1 MSDMSRRP
9 IDGSTKLVNYT
20 PVTSL
25 LTRNS
30 MTLSYDGNGL
40 LETVEISDGHMTKT
54 MVISRNGSD
63 QITGV
68 ATTITEV

>member
-1 MSDMSRRP
+1 MTRRP
-9 IDGSTKLVNYT
+9 IDDSTKLVNYT

-25 LTRNS
+25 LTKNS
-30 MTLSYDGNGL
+30 LSLTYDGNGL
-40 LETVEISDGHMTKT
+40 LETVEINDGHIKKT

>member
-1 MSDMSRRP
+1 MADMTRRP
-9 IDGSTKLVNYT
+9 IIDSTKLVNYT

-25 LTRNS
+25 LTKNS
-30 MTLSYDGNGL
+30 LSLTYDGDGL
-40 LETVEISDGHMTKT
+40 LETVEINDGHIKKT

-68 ATTITEV
+68 ATTIAEV

>member
-1 MSDMSRRP
+1 MADMTRRP
-9 IDGSTKLVNYT
+9 IDDSTKLVNYT

-25 LTRNS
+25 LTKNS
-30 MTLSYDGNGL
+30 LSLTYDGNGL
-40 LETVEISDGHMTKT
+40 LETVEINDGHIKKT

>member
-1 MSDMSRRP
+1 MTRRP
-9 IDGSTKLVNYT
+9 ITGKDKLVNYT

-25 LTRNS
+25 LTKNS
-30 MTLSYDGNGL
+30 MSFTYDGNGL
-40 LETVEISDGHMTKT
+40 LETVAITDGHITKT

-68 ATTITEV
+68 ATTIAEV